1 MYCSSL
7 NVNAYNFKSILLVYQ
22 WRWNIFNIVYHS
34 LNNYNVLAR
43 FVGHDGEELCHGITI
58 STKLLN
64 NIIIVSHNLQD
75 NIISKSI
82 ITKKFQNLFQIN
94 SFSHN
99 IMFC

>member
-1 MYCSSL
+1 M
-7 NVNAYNFKSILLVYQ
+7 
-22 WRWNIFNIVYHS
+22 
-34 LNNYNVLAR
+34 LAR

-64 NIIIVSHNLQD
+64 NIIIVSHKLQD

-82 ITKKFQNLFQIN
+82 VTKKFQILFQIN

-99 IMFC
+99 IIFC

>member
-22 WRWNIFNIVYHS
+22 WRWNIFNI
-34 LNNYNVLAR
+34 VLAR